1 MNDIRTRIH
10 VGSDHR
16 ITGTAPAE
24 VPPGEHDATI
34 TVATPLV
41 RQRSGKP
48 FDVNE
53 LLTIDLGPW
62 PAGISLRREDMYGDD
77 GR

>member
-10 VGSDHR
+10 VGPDRR
-16 ITGTAPAE
+16 ITGTAPPD
-24 VPPGEHDATI
+24 VPPGDHEATI
-34 TVATPLV
+34 TVATPPV
-41 RQRSGKP
+41 RPRPVKP

-53 LLTIDLGPW
+53 LPTIDLGPW
-62 PAGISLRREDMYGDD
+62 PVGISLRREDLYGDD